1 MCRVVLVWS
10 AITSGRDSRR
20 DAAVSHV
27 VKNEVGSVIQ
37 SKASCLLKKKNR
49 GFKARTE
56 VQIRK

>member
-20 DAAVSHV
+20 DAAVSRV

-37 SKASCLLKKKNR
+37 SKVSCLLKKKTV
-49 GFKARTE
+49 GLK
-56 VQIRK
+56 QGQKYK